1 MNFNDTLAS
10 TFGPLSFIRPYWL
23 IGLIIIAVYSLW
35 RYQRSQHKQTGIIA
49 NHLSEHLVTL
59 PETSKNNRLVI
70 TILSA
75 IACIALSGPSLRS
88 VELPV
93 YEIQKAQVIALDL
106 SYSMYATD
114 IKPNRLSRAKYKA
127 IELLKQWS
135 EGEKGLIAYAG
146 DAFTIT
152 PLTIDSNAIINHIPH
167 LSPEL
172 MPVKGSRPDLALQK
186 AISLLE
192 NAGYQQGQIV
202 FISDGFDQQSLNKM
216 KDLITGTKWMVS
228 VLAMA
233 TPAGA
238 AITLPN
244 GSLLKDDAGNIVIPK
259 LEANKLYPIANM
271 SDGLYLTFDA
281 KGQEIPLLAN
291 HYDTNN
297 TVKENQK
304 NAKNMASKQL
314 IDDGYWLSL
323 LLLPLFLLL
332 FRKGTFYVALLALT
346 LPLTTPKVEAS
357 IWKNSE
363 QNAYQALQDG
373 DYTQASDNFH
383 NPDWKAAALFKDKQ
397 YKQAE
402 AIYSE
407 QTTANPKNA
416 TTLYNLGNAQAM
428 QKKYQQALESYQQGL
443 ALQPDFAQAKANKEA
458 VEKLLEQQE
467 QEKKQQQDQQ
477 GQSQQDKQQ
486 SSEQQDQ
493 QSQSQQ
499 DEQQSSEQQNQ
510 QDQQG
515 QSQQDEQ
522 QSSEQ
527 QNQQD
532 QQGQS
537 QQDEQQS
544 SEQQNQQDQQGQSQQ
559 DEQQSSKQQNQQDQ
573 QGQSQQDEQQSSEQQ
588 NQQDQQDEQQEQLA
602 QQQAEMNAAAQS
614 PQDQAAEQEANALSS
629 TNEEDVNKEY
639 EELPIWLKN
648 MPDDPSLLLRNK
660 MQLEYRKRAANKPVL
675 QKNNG
680 EIW

>member
-152 PLTIDSNAIINHIPH
+152 PITIDSNAIINHIPH

-238 AITLPN
+238 AITLPD

-259 LEANKLYPIANM
+259 LEADKLYPIANM

-291 HYDTNN
+291 HYDTNKA
-297 TVKENQK
+297 VKENQK

-323 LLLPLFLLL
+323 LLFPLFLLL

-363 QNAYQALQDG
+363 QNAYQALRDG

-383 NPDWKAAALFKDKQ
+383 NPDWKAAALFKNKQ

-402 AIYSE
+402 AIYSQ
-407 QTTANPKNA
+407 QTRVDPKNA
-416 TTLYNLGNAQAM
+416 TTLYNLGNTQAM
-428 QKKYQQALESYQQGL
+428 QKKYQQALESYQQAL

-467 QEKKQQQDQQ
+467 QKQQQDQQNQQDQQ
-477 GQSQQDKQQ
+477 GQSQQDQ
-486 SSEQQDQ
+486 
-493 QSQSQQ
+493 
-499 DEQQSSEQQNQ
+499 QQSSEQQNQ

-527 QNQQD
+527 QDQQSQSQQNEQQSSEQQD
-532 QQGQS
+532 QQSQSQQNGQQS
-537 QQDEQQS
+537 SEQQDQQSQNQQDEQQS
-544 SEQQNQQDQQGQSQQ
+544 SEQQDQQSQSQQ
-559 DEQQSSKQQNQQDQ
+559 DEQQSS
-573 QGQSQQDEQQSSEQQ
+573 
-588 NQQDQQDEQQEQLA
+588 EQQEQLA
-602 QQQAEMNAAAQS
+602 QQQAEMNAAVQS
-614 PQDQAAEQEANALSS
+614 QQDQAVEQEANALSS

>member
-23 IGLIIIAVYSLW
+23 IGLFIIAVYSLW
-35 RYQRSQHKQTGIIA
+35 RYQRRQHKQTSIIA

-59 PETSKNNRLVI
+59 PETSKNNRLIITLLSVI
-70 TILSA
+70 T
-75 IACIALSGPSLRS
+75 CIALSGPSLRS

-135 EGEKGLIAYAG
+135 EGEKGMIAYAG

-186 AISLLE
+186 AISLLK
-192 NAGYQQGQIV
+192 NAGYQQGHIV
-202 FISDGFDQQSLNKM
+202 FISDGFDQQSLNTM
-216 KDLITGTKWMVS
+216 QDLIKGTKWMVS

-233 TPAGA
+233 THDGA
-238 AITLPN
+238 AITLPD

-259 LEANKLYPIANM
+259 LEADKLYPIADM
-271 SDGLYLTFDA
+271 SNGLYLTFDA
-281 KGQEIPLLAN
+281 QGQEIPLLAN
-291 HYDTNN
+291 HYDTN
-297 TVKENQK
+297 TAVKENQT
-304 NAKNMASKQL
+304 NAKKMASKQL

-332 FRKGTFYVALLALT
+332 FRKGTFYAALLALT

-373 DYTQASDNFH
+373 DYTQASENFH
-383 NPDWKAAALFKDKQ
+383 NPDWKAAALFKNKQ

-402 AIYSE
+402 AIYSQ
-407 QTTANPKNA
+407 QTTVDPKNA

-428 QKKYQQALESYQQGL
+428 QKKYQQALESYQQAL
-443 ALQPDFAQAKANKEA
+443 AIQSDFAQAKANKEA
-458 VEKLLEQQE
+458 VEKLLEQQ
-467 QEKKQQQDQQ
+467 KQQQDQQ
-477 GQSQQDKQQ
+477 DQSQQDGQQSSEQQEQQGQNQQDGQQSSEQQEQQSQSQQDGQQ

-493 QSQSQQ
+493 QGQSEQ
-499 DEQQSSEQQNQ
+499 DGQQSSEQQNQ
-510 QDQQG
+510 QSQN
-515 QSQQDEQ
+515 QQDGQ

-527 QNQQD
+527 QD
-532 QQGQS
+532 QQGQN
-537 QQDEQQS
+537 QQDGQQS
-544 SEQQNQQDQQGQSQQ
+544 SEQQDQQQSL
-559 DEQQSSKQQNQQDQ
+559 DQ
-573 QGQSQQDEQQSSEQQ
+573 Q
-588 NQQDQQDEQQEQLA
+588 A

-614 PQDQAAEQEANALSS
+614 QQDQAAEQEASTPSS
-629 TNEEDVNKEY
+629 ITEEDVNKEY

>member
-23 IGLIIIAVYSLW
+23 IGLLIIAVYSLW
-35 RYQRSQHKQTGIIA
+35 RFQRRQHKQTGIIA

-59 PETSKNNRLVI
+59 PETSKNNRLII

-75 IACIALSGPSLRS
+75 ITCIALSGPSLRS

-135 EGEKGLIAYAG
+135 EGEKGMIAYAG

-186 AISLLE
+186 AISLLK
-192 NAGYQQGQIV
+192 NAGYQQGHIV
-202 FISDGFDQQSLNKM
+202 FISDGFDQQSLNTM
-216 KDLITGTKWMVS
+216 QDLIKGTKWMVS

-233 TPAGA
+233 TNDGA
-238 AITLPN
+238 AITLPD

-259 LEANKLYPIANM
+259 LAANKLYPIANM

-291 HYDTNN
+291 HYDTN
-297 TVKENQK
+297 TAVKENQK
-304 NAKNMASKQL
+304 NAKKMASKQL

-332 FRKGTFYVALLALT
+332 FRKGTFYVALLAFT

-357 IWKNSE
+357 IWKNSQ
-363 QNAYQALQDG
+363 QNAYEALQDG
-373 DYTQASDNFH
+373 NYTQASENFH
-383 NPDWKAAALFKDKQ
+383 DPDWKAAALFKDKQ

-402 AIYSE
+402 AIYSQ

-428 QKKYQQALESYQQGL
+428 QKKYQQALESYQQAL
-443 ALQPDFAQAKANKEA
+443 AIQPDFAQAKANKEA

-467 QEKKQQQDQQ
+467 QQNQQNQQDQQGQSQQDEQQSSEQQDQQ

-486 SSEQQDQ
+486 SSEQQNQQDQ
-493 QSQSQQ
+493 QGQSQQ
-499 DEQQSSEQQNQ
+499 DKQQSSEQQNQ

-527 QNQQD
+527 QNQQGQS
-532 QQGQS
+532 QQDGQQSSEQQAQQSQS

-544 SEQQNQQDQQGQSQQ
+544 SEQQ
-559 DEQQSSKQQNQQDQ
+559 
-573 QGQSQQDEQQSSEQQ
+573 
-588 NQQDQQDEQQEQLA
+588 A
-602 QQQAEMNAAAQS
+602 QQQAEMNEAAQS
-614 PQDQAAEQEANALSS
+614 QQDSAAEQEANALSS

>member
-23 IGLIIIAVYSLW
+23 IGLLIITVYSLW
-35 RYQRSQHKQTGIIA
+35 RYQRRQHKQTSIIA

-59 PETSKNNRLVI
+59 PETSKNNRLII

-75 IACIALSGPSLRS
+75 ITCIALSGPSLRS

-135 EGEKGLIAYAG
+135 EGEKGMIAYAG

-186 AISLLE
+186 AISLLK
-192 NAGYQQGQIV
+192 NAGYQQGHIV
-202 FISDGFDQQSLNKM
+202 FISDGFDQQSLNTM
-216 KDLITGTKWMVS
+216 QDVIKDTKWMVS

-233 TPAGA
+233 THDGA
-238 AITLPN
+238 AITLPD

-259 LEANKLYPIANM
+259 LEADKLYPIADM

-281 KGQEIPLLAN
+281 QGQEIPLLAN
-291 HYDTNN
+291 HYDTN
-297 TVKENQK
+297 TAVKENQT
-304 NAKNMASKQL
+304 NAKKMASKQL

-332 FRKGTFYVALLALT
+332 FRKGTFYAVLLALT

-373 DYTQASDNFH
+373 DYTQASENFH
-383 NPDWKAAALFKDKQ
+383 NPDWKAAALFKNKQ

-407 QTTANPKNA
+407 QTTVDPKNA
-416 TTLYNLGNAQAM
+416 TTLYNLGNTQAM
-428 QKKYQQALESYQQGL
+428 QKKYQQALESYQQAL
-443 ALQPDFAQAKANKEA
+443 AIQSDFAQAKANKEA
-458 VEKLLEQQE
+458 VEKLLEQQ
-467 QEKKQQQDQQ
+467 KQQQDQQ
-477 GQSQQDKQQ
+477 DQSQQDGQQSSEQQEQQSQSQQDGQQSSEQQEQQSQNQQDGQQSSEQQEQQSKNQQDGQQSSEQQEQQSKSQQDGQQ

-493 QSQSQQ
+493 QSQNQQ
-499 DEQQSSEQQNQ
+499 DGQQSSEQQ
-510 QDQQG
+510 DQQ
-515 QSQQDEQ
+515 QSL
-522 QSSEQ
+522 
-527 QNQQD
+527 D
-532 QQGQS
+532 QQ
-537 QQDEQQS
+537 
-544 SEQQNQQDQQGQSQQ
+544 
-559 DEQQSSKQQNQQDQ
+559 
-573 QGQSQQDEQQSSEQQ
+573 
-588 NQQDQQDEQQEQLA
+588 A

-614 PQDQAAEQEANALSS
+614 QQDQAAEQEASTPSS
-629 TNEEDVNKEY
+629 ITEEDVNKEY

>member
-70 TILSA
+70 TLLSA

-238 AITLPN
+238 AITLPD

-259 LEANKLYPIANM
+259 LEAAKLYPIANM

-291 HYDTNN
+291 HYDTNKA
-297 TVKENQK
+297 VKENQK
-304 NAKNMASKQL
+304 NAKKMASKQL

-357 IWKNSE
+357 IWKNSD

-428 QKKYQQALESYQQGL
+428 QKKYQQALESYQQAL
-443 ALQPDFAQAKANKEA
+443 ALQSDFAQAKANKEA

-467 QEKKQQQDQQ
+467 QQDQQNQQDQQ
-477 GQSQQDKQQ
+477 GQSQQDEQQ

-499 DEQQSSEQQNQ
+499 DEQQSSEQQDQQSQSQQDGQQSSEQ
-510 QDQQG
+510 QDQQS

-527 QNQQD
+527 QDQQSQSQQDGQQSSEQQD
-532 QQGQS
+532 QQSQS

-544 SEQQNQQDQQGQSQQ
+544 S
-559 DEQQSSKQQNQQDQ
+559 
-573 QGQSQQDEQQSSEQQ
+573 
-588 NQQDQQDEQQEQLA
+588 EQQEQLA

-614 PQDQAAEQEANALSS
+614 QQDQAAEQEANALSS